1 MGALIAENPPLRA
14 GVDGVGAPN
23 RQDGGVT
30 GGLIPSSQMRWGL
43 GGGGGPD
50 TWGPRAGSF
59 HPPQK
64 REGGALK
71 VELGESP
78 RSLRPEP
85 LAPVDQGFPQLT
97 GTQIGACITACS
109 PPPSASLGPPPGA
122 PLTRLGDPLGDLSA
136 VWAADQ
142 EREAETW
149 RESQAGGSRE
159 GREERTEVRSGN
171 CGGWGREGEP
181 QISTKRQGGGR
192 CRVEKRGQ
200 GGAAAGL
207 GRGRWW
213 QERQTDFHT
222 LNERDPETDTHIEE
236 AEIERSPRRRPP
248 PPRKWLGK
256 KIQNETDTDGGRERD
271 TQRERHRH
279 TNLEIEA
286 ETHRER
292 ECTHVPQTAGSRWKS
307 KTPGRRCSGRDR
319 NRKGDLK
326 TDIETHA

>member
-1 MGALIAENPPLRA
+1 MGALTAENPPLRA

-109 PPPSASLGPPPGA
+109 PPPTASLGPPPGA

-236 AEIERSPRRRPP
+236 AEIERSPRCRPP

-286 ETHRER
+286 LSGR
-292 ECTHVPQTAGSRWKS
+292 GSR
-307 KTPGRRCSGRDR
+307 PSGR
-319 NRKGDLK
+319 
-326 TDIETHA
+326 T